1 MKIHWIIDDPFQRSD
16 EDEEHLTN
24 FRKVKNYLYDHI
36 KKFINEMEL
45 P

>member
-1 MKIHWIIDDPFQRSD
+1 MKSHWNIDDPFQRWD

-24 FRKVKNYLYDHI
+24 FRKVRNHLYDHL

-45 P
+45 S

>member
-1 MKIHWIIDDPFQRSD
+1 MKIHCSIDDPFQRWD

-24 FRKVKNYLYDHI
+24 FRKARTHLHHHI

-45 P
+45 S

>member
-1 MKIHWIIDDPFQRSD
+1 MKIHWSIDDPSQKWN

-24 FRKVKNYLYDHI
+24 FRKARTHLHSHI

-45 P
+45 S

>member
-1 MKIHWIIDDPFQRSD
+1 MKIDWSIDDPFQGWD

-24 FRKVKNYLYDHI
+24 FRQARTELQDHI

-45 P
+45 S

>member
-1 MKIHWIIDDPFQRSD
+1 MKIHWSINYPFQRWD

-24 FRKVKNYLYDHI
+24 FRRARTHLHDHI

-45 P
+45 S